1 MNDWYIS
8 LKKAP
13 WTPPNIVFSVIWP
26 ILYMLMFVSLSYIWT
41 NQKCYP
47 FCNAIFYFFIQL
59 FFNLIWTTLFFKWK
73 QPLLA
78 LIDLILMILFT
89 IYTFKLFYE
98 IHVIGSLFL
107 IPYILWLFMA
117 FSLNFYIVLY
127 N

>member
-26 ILYMLMFVSLSYIWT
+26 ILYILMFVSLSYIWT

-47 FCNAIFYFFIQL
+47 SCNAIFYFFIQL
-59 FFNLIWTTLFFKWK
+59 FFNLIWSTLFFKLK

>member
-13 WTPPNIVFSVIWP
+13 WTPPNMVFSVIWP
-26 ILYMLMFVSLSYIWT
+26 ILYILMFVSLSYIWI
-41 NQKCYP
+41 NKKCYP

-59 FFNLIWTTLFFKWK
+59 FFNLIWTTLFFKLK

-117 FSLNFYIVLY
+117 LSLNMYIVLY